1 MRWLVFVVLV
11 CAAAPALA
19 DKPGAEKA
27 YNEGLALYKAGDYRG
42 AADKFSLAYERDPD
56 PVYLFNLAQAYRF
69 AKLCQQAA
77 DSYTRFLKE
86 APNAPNKDKVQK
98 YIEEMNACAHSQEP
112 VKPEAKTKVEKIE
125 KVETPTKLEDPGE
138 SAPPEEH
145 HEHLAERTEPPPRDD
160 RGPRTGRSAPTLGYA
175 LVGVGIVAL
184 GSGAFFTY
192 DVSVLNSNTC
202 HNGGCGQTAVDDL
215 NSRGDHAE
223 YAAIASYTIG
233 AAALAT
239 GVWLIVHG
247 RDDEHALAIA
257 PTRHGAALG
266 WSF

>member
-1 MRWLVFVVLV
+1 MLL

-27 YNEGLALYKAGDYRG
+27 YNDGLALYKAGDFRG
-42 AADKFSLAYERDPD
+42 AADKFQLAYERDPD

-98 YIEEMNACAHSQEP
+98 YVEEMNACAHSQDL
-112 VKPEAKTKVEKIE
+112 VKPEPKP
-125 KVETPTKLEDPGE
+125 KVETPNNLEDPAEGQP
-138 SAPPEEH
+138 SDEH
-145 HEHLAERTEPPPRDD
+145 HEQVATGTDPPPPVD
-160 RGPRTGRSAPTLGYA
+160 RGGHGGRSTPTLGYA
-175 LVGVGIVAL
+175 LVGVGVVGLA
-184 GSGAFFTY
+184 SGAFFTY

-202 HNGGCGQTAVDDL
+202 HTGGCAQPVVDDL

-223 YAAIASYTIG
+223 YAAVASYTIG

-239 GVWLIVHG
+239 GIWLIVHG
-247 RDDEHALAIA
+247 HDDEHALAIS
-257 PTRHGAALG
+257 PTRHGAVL
-266 WSF
+266 SFSF